1 MNKELFNNP
10 LRYPKIVLYWGSQD
24 NESEL
29 TLNDKTLKEAYDT
42 AVAFGYK
49 PPVWYKPWQYLTG
62 GLGVITVGV
71 GV

>member
-29 TLNDKTLKEAYDT
+29 TLNDKTLKEAYNT
-42 AVAFGYK
+42 AIAFGYK